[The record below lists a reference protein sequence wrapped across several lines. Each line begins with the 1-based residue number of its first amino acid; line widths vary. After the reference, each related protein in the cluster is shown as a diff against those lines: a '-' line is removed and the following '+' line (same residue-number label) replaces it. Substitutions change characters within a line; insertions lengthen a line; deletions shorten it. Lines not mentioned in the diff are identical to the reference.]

1 MAEQGEG
8 SIEISASPADVLA
21 VIADFEAYPA
31 WAQGVKKA
39 EVRKKDSRGRPSEV
53 FFEAGQMGIGAS
65 YTLSYRYKAKDG
77 GLSWKSTKASGAV
90 KSIEGEY
97 VLEPAGKGKT
107 KVTYRLKLE
116 PAVNLGSFMRRQA
129 ERTIINTALGG
140 LKKRV
145 ESR

>member
-1 MAEQGEG
+1 MAEEGEG
-8 SIEISASPADVLA
+8 SIEIAASPADVLD
-21 VIADFEAYPA
+21 VITDFAAYPT

-39 EVRKKDSRGRPSEV
+39 QVRKKDSRGRTNEV
-53 FFEAGQMGIGAS
+53 FFEVGQMGIGAS

-77 GLSWKSTKASGAV
+77 GLSWKSTSASGAV

-107 KVTYRLKLE
+107 KATYRLKLE
-116 PAVNLGSFMRRQA
+116 PAINLGGFMKRQA

-145 ESR
+145 EGG

>member
-8 SIEISASPADVLA
+8 STEIAASPAEVLA
-21 VIADFEAYPA
+21 VITEFDAYPK
-31 WAQGVKKA
+31 WATGVKKA
-39 EVRKKDSRGRPSEV
+39 EVRKKDSKGRPAEV

-65 YTLSYRYKAKDG
+65 YTLVYRYKAKNG

-90 KSIEGEY
+90 KSVEGEY
-97 VLEPAGKGKT
+97 VLEPSGKKT
-107 KVTYRLKLE
+107 KVTYRLKIE
-116 PAVNLGSFMRRQA
+116 PAIDLGGFMRRQA
-129 ERTIINTALGG
+129 ERTIVNAALGG

>member
-8 SIEISASPADVLA
+8 STEIAASPNEVMA
-21 VIADFEAYPA
+21 VITDFAAYPK
-31 WAQGVKKA
+31 WASGVKKA
-39 EVRKKDSRGRPSEV
+39 QIRKKDSKGRPGEV
-53 FFEAGQMGIGAS
+53 FFEVGQMGIGAT
-65 YTLSYRYKAKDG
+65 YTLAYRYKAKDG

-90 KSIEGEY
+90 KSIQGEY
-97 VLEPAGKGKT
+97 VLEPSGKGT

-116 PAVNLGSFMRRQA
+116 PAISLGGFMKRQA

>member
-8 SIEISASPADVLA
+8 STEIAASPNEVMA
-21 VIADFEAYPA
+21 VITDFAAYPK
-31 WAQGVKKA
+31 WASGVKKA
-39 EVRKKDSRGRPSEV
+39 QVRKKDSKGRPSEV
-53 FFEAGQMGIGAS
+53 FFEAGQMGIGAT
-65 YTLSYRYKAKDG
+65 YTLVYRYKAKDG

-97 VLEPAGKGKT
+97 VLEPSGKGT

-116 PAVNLGSFMRRQA
+116 PAISLGGFMKRQA